1 MLTRLRSESRAAQ
14 HPGRAL
20 WSLLAEHLDDSPT
33 QCLTQLGHA
42 LRLATADME
51 TLRRLQPDFSCL
63 SYAEA
68 ARRLCLVA
76 RETSE
81 VNAVNGKNAEEGGGS
96 GTLVC
101 LLADPFDLALQ
112 SWLETRL
119 AGQGATAPRWLLVHP
134 DDLTAYFSLLEEKLR
149 AMDGALPAMAED
161 LSGQG
166 GSGQDGN
173 ADDLSLSSIARDSS
187 PVIRLVN
194 STVFD
199 AMKAGASDI
208 HLETAVGGLTVKY
221 RIDGV
226 LTQMAQ
232 VPGRETAEQ
241 VVSRIKVM
249 AELDIAERRIPQ
261 DGRFKVSI
269 RGREIDFRVSVM
281 PSLFGEDVVI
291 RILDKQSLTDQ
302 ILGLRLDLLG
312 FDAELLVRIR
322 RLAKEPYGMMLVTGP
337 TGSGKT
343 TTLYGALTEINNG
356 QDKIVTIEDPV
367 EYQLPGILQIPVNEK
382 KGLTFARGLRSI
394 LRHDPD
400 KILVGEIRDPET
412 AQIAIQSALTGHL
425 VFTSVHANNV
435 FDVLGRFLHMGV
447 DTYSFVSALNG
458 VLAQR
463 LVRMV
468 CPECAETFVPSAE
481 ELAEAGIAAERLAG
495 KPLKRGR
502 GCGHCRGTGYKG
514 RKAIGELMRLNDEL
528 REMIVARAPIRT
540 IKDAAQAH
548 GTRFLREA
556 AIDAALAGQTTLEEI
571 NRVTFAD

>member
-1 MLTRLRSESRAAQ
+1 MIGIDPI
-14 HPGRAL
+14 PGET
-20 WSLLAEHLDDSPT
+20 LAEIRAQSAGRTLWERLEEGLAASPAL
-33 QCLTQLGHA
+33 CLARLGA
-42 LRLATADME
+42 TLRLPVAAMDF
-51 TLRRLQPDFSCL
+51 LHRLAPDFTVL
-63 SYAEA
+63 PYAEA
-68 ARRLCLVA
+68 LRQQCLVA
-76 RETSE
+76 RDGDRT
-81 VNAVNGKNAEEGGGS
+81 
-96 GTLVC
+96 VC
-101 LLADPFDLALQ
+101 VLTDPFDLALQ
-112 SWLETRL
+112 TRLETLLGTPPTWHL
-119 AGQGATAPRWLLVHP
+119 AHPADLL
-134 DDLTAYFSLLEEKLR
+134 AYFAIHEEKLH
-149 AMDGALPAMAED
+149 AMDGVLDGVESNED
-161 LSGQG
+161 GLSGTE
-166 GSGQDGN
+166 DI
-173 ADDLSLSSIARDSS
+173 SLASIAQDAS
-187 PVIRLVN
+187 PVVRMVN
-194 STVFD
+194 STLFD
-199 AMKAGASDI
+199 AMKIGASDI
-208 HLETAVGGLTVKY
+208 HLETAANGLTVKY

-226 LTQMAQ
+226 LTLVAQ

-241 VVSRIKVM
+241 VVSRVKVM

-261 DGRFKVSI
+261 DGRFKLSVK
-269 RGREIDFRVSVM
+269 GREIDFRVSVM

-312 FDAELLVRIR
+312 FDADTLARVR
-322 RLAKEPYGMMLVTGP
+322 RLAKEPYGMLLVTGP

-343 TTLYGALTEINNG
+343 TTLYAALTEINSG

-463 LVRMV
+463 LMRIV
-468 CPECAETFVPSAE
+468 CPECAVPYEPGDE
-481 ELAEAGIAAERLAG
+481 ELAETGITRERARTMTLR
-495 KPLKRGR
+495 KGR
-502 GCGHCRGTGYKG
+502 GCGYCRGTGYKG
-514 RKAIGELMRLNDEL
+514 RRAIGEILRLNDEL
-528 REMIVARAPIRT
+528 REMIVARAPIRS
-540 IKDAAQAH
+540 IKEAARAH
-548 GTRFLREA
+548 GTRFLRDSA
-556 AIDAALAGQTTLEEI
+556 MALAAEGQTTLEEL